1 MKILNYRSI
10 YLIILCSITV
20 LSCTT
25 ITAET
30 EKLALA
36 KLNDRAA
43 VQLPAE
49 NMEKGRTY
57 LSVYSHIY
65 TNSQHRIHELTSTI
79 SLRNVNPEDTI
90 YISKADFYNTE
101 GKLIKHYLD
110 HPIFIA
116 PMETFEMII
125 EETDNSGGSG
135 ANFIFDW
142 VKNQASADPL
152 FEGVMISTMGQQG
165 LSFTTQ
171 GKRIDGYG
179 R

>member
-1 MKILNYRSI
+1 MKV
-10 YLIILCSITV
+10 LIIKSLYTIILGS
-20 LSCTT
+20 LLLASCTA
-25 ITAET
+25 ITAEN
-30 EKLALA
+30 EKLAIA

-43 VQLPAE
+43 AQLPVE

-65 TNSQHRIHELTSTI
+65 TNSQHRIHELTATI

-90 YISKADFYNTE
+90 YIAKADFYNTE
-101 GKLIKHYLD
+101 GQLIKRFLD
-110 HPIFIA
+110 HAIFIA
-116 PMETFEMII
+116 PMETFEMVI

-142 VKNQASADPL
+142 LKNQSSADPL
-152 FEGVMISTMGQQG
+152 FEGVMISTTGQQG

-171 GKRIDGYG
+171 GKRIN
-179 R
+179 

>member
-1 MKILNYRSI
+1 MLTILLGSC
-10 YLIILCSITV
+10 L
-20 LSCTT
+20 LSSCVA
-25 ITAET
+25 ITAEK
-30 EKLALA
+30 EQLALA
-36 KLNDRAA
+36 KLNDRSA
-43 VQLPAE
+43 VQLPVE

-65 TNSQHRIHELTSTI
+65 TNSQHRIHELTATI

-101 GKLIKHYLD
+101 GQLIKRFLD

-116 PMETFEMII
+116 PMETFEMVI

-142 VKNQASADPL
+142 LKNLSSADPL
-152 FEGVMISTMGQQG
+152 FEGVMISTAGQQG

-171 GKRIDGYG
+171 GKRIY
-179 R
+179 

>member
-1 MKILNYRSI
+1 MKIQNIKLLYA
-10 YLIILCSITV
+10 ILLGGILVS
-20 LSCTT
+20 SCTAV
-25 ITAET
+25 TAEK

-43 VQLPAE
+43 VQLPVE

-65 TNSQHRIHELTSTI
+65 TNSQHRIHELTATI
-79 SLRNVNPEDTI
+79 SLRNVNPDDTI
-90 YISKADFYNTE
+90 YIAKADFYNTE
-101 GKLIKHYLD
+101 GQLIKRFLD
-110 HPIFIA
+110 HAIFIA
-116 PMETFEMII
+116 PMETFEMVI

-142 VKNQASADPL
+142 LKNQSSSDPL
-152 FEGVMISTMGQQG
+152 FEGVMISTTGQQG

-171 GKRIDGYG
+171 GKRIN
-179 R
+179 